1 MMSIIHL
8 REDDVRHPGCQG
20 AAGLFQHPTQQGRS
34 SSVGSSQADK
44 AASHERIVKA
54 ASRRIRRD
62 GIDHVSV
69 AELMKQAGLT
79 HGGFYR
85 HFDSRHE
92 LVAEAVAE
100 ALAQGSQRVNGSAEL
115 ARPAALAAIV
125 DGYLG
130 RLHRDKPETG
140 CAVAALP
147 TDIARTDPRTRA
159 AYSRQVRS
167 YIEVLTEVTP
177 DRDPDQAHLIL
188 ATLVG
193 ALLLA
198 RAVDDHDLS
207 DEILERAARG
217 LHSHVENA
225 QDV

>member
-1 MMSIIHL
+1 MIGVILTFRNDHL
-8 REDDVRHPGCQG
+8 
-20 AAGLFQHPTQQGRS
+20 TQEGTL

-69 AELMKQAGLT
+69 AELMQQAGLT

-85 HFDSRHE
+85 HFDSRDE

-100 ALAQGSQRVNGSAEL
+100 ALAQGSRRVRPSAE
-115 ARPAALAAIV
+115 RGQPAALAAII
-125 DGYLG
+125 DGYLTP
-130 RLHRDKPETG
+130 LHRDKPETG
-140 CAVAALP
+140 CAVAALA
-147 TDIARTDPRTRA
+147 TDIARGDQPARA

-167 YIEVLTEVTP
+167 YIEVLTELTP
-177 DRDPDQAHLIL
+177 DGNPDRAHLIL
-188 ATLVG
+188 AALIG

-198 RAVDDHDLS
+198 RAVDDPSLS
-207 DEILERAARG
+207 DEILERTARA
-217 LHSHVENA
+217 LHSDMRA
-225 QDV
+225 P

>member
-1 MMSIIHL
+1 
-8 REDDVRHPGCQG
+8 
-20 AAGLFQHPTQQGRS
+20 
-34 SSVGSSQADK
+34 VGSSQADK

-62 GIDHVSV
+62 GIGNVAV

-85 HFDSRHE
+85 HFDSRDD
-92 LVAEAVAE
+92 LVAEAIVE
-100 ALAQGSQRVNGSAEL
+100 ALAQGSQRVQASASL
-115 ARPAALAAIV
+115 SGPAALAAIV
-125 DGYLG
+125 DGYLT

-147 TDIARTDPRTRA
+147 TDVARCDPRARS
-159 AYSRQVRS
+159 AYSSQVRS
-167 YIEVLTEVTP
+167 YLELLSELTP

-188 ATLVG
+188 ASLVG

-198 RAVDDHDLS
+198 RAVDDRGLS
-207 DEILERAARG
+207 DEILERVAHALHGYVEDARQ
-217 LHSHVENA
+217 A
-225 QDV
+225 

>member
-1 MMSIIHL
+1 
-8 REDDVRHPGCQG
+8 
-20 AAGLFQHPTQQGRS
+20 
-34 SSVGSSQADK
+34 VGSSQADK

-62 GIDHVSV
+62 GIGNVAV

-85 HFDSRHE
+85 HFDSRDD
-92 LVAEAVAE
+92 LVAEAIVE
-100 ALAQGSQRVNGSAEL
+100 ALAQGSQRVQASASL
-115 ARPAALAAIV
+115 SGPAALAAIV
-125 DGYLG
+125 DGYLT

-147 TDIARTDPRTRA
+147 TDVARCDPRARS
-159 AYSRQVRS
+159 AYSSQVRS
-167 YIEVLTEVTP
+167 YLELLRELTP

-188 ATLVG
+188 ASLVG

-198 RAVDDHDLS
+198 RAVDDRGLS
-207 DEILERAARG
+207 DEILERVAHALHGYVEDARQ
-217 LHSHVENA
+217 A
-225 QDV
+225 

>member
-1 MMSIIHL
+1 MMIIIQNQ
-8 REDDVRHPGCQG
+8 DDSCHPNVSRRPPRSEG
-20 AAGLFQHPTQQGRS
+20 TS

-85 HFDSRHE
+85 HFDSRDE
-92 LVAEAVAE
+92 LVAEAIAE
-100 ALAQGSQRVNGSAEL
+100 ALAQGSQRVHASTDLG
-115 ARPAALAAIV
+115 RPAALAAIV
-125 DGYLG
+125 DGYLS

-147 TDIARTDPRTRA
+147 TDIARTDPRARA
-159 AYSRQVRS
+159 VYSRQVRS
-167 YIEVLTEVTP
+167 YIEVLTELTP
-177 DRDPDQAHLIL
+177 DRNPDQAHLIL
-188 ATLVG
+188 AALVG

-198 RAVDDHDLS
+198 RAVDDRGLS
-207 DEILERAARG
+207 DEILERAARA
-217 LHSHVENA
+217 LQSYVDDAEE
-225 QDV
+225 V

>member
-1 MMSIIHL
+1 
-8 REDDVRHPGCQG
+8 
-20 AAGLFQHPTQQGRS
+20 
-34 SSVGSSQADK
+34 VGSSQADK

-62 GIDHVSV
+62 GIGNLAV

-85 HFDSRHE
+85 HFDSRDD
-92 LVAEAVAE
+92 LVAEAIVE
-100 ALAQGSQRVNGSAEL
+100 ALAQGSQRVQASASL
-115 ARPAALAAIV
+115 SGPAALAAIV
-125 DGYLG
+125 DGYLT

-147 TDIARTDPRTRA
+147 TDVARCDPRARS
-159 AYSRQVRS
+159 AYSSQVRS
-167 YIEVLTEVTP
+167 YLELLRELTP

-188 ATLVG
+188 ASLVG

-198 RAVDDHDLS
+198 RAVDDRGLS
-207 DEILERAARG
+207 DEILERVAHALHGYVEDARQ
-217 LHSHVENA
+217 A
-225 QDV
+225 